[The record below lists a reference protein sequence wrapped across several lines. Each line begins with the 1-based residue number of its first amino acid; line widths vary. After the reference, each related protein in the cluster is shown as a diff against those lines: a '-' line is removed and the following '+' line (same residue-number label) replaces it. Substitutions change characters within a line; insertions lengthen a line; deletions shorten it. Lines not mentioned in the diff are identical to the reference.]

1 MLRTSTALTSLF
13 LVVMLFLSGLDSFKI
28 CSYNIP
34 KFNKAKSSN
43 YRVIHTLTRVFSRC
57 DISLL
62 LHVQDPAAVRTLLKS
77 LNRYSDRYLGKFK
90 YESVSSE
97 ALGKDPKDLQ
107 HYTFI
112 YRTQTVSLIGQ
123 HQHQSSNFVRPP
135 FAVHFHSNTTLEPEF
150 VLIPLHSEPTQAVQE
165 MDKLYDVFLEVV
177 KMWNNTNV
185 MFLGDFHA
193 GCAYMTRSDKKD
205 IRLFSNTSF
214 SWLITDRIDT
224 TVTDQ
229 THCPYDRMVVYGT
242 SFLKQIKPFSA
253 KVFNPIKNFKI
264 QSRRLVEVSDHFPLE
279 VELKS
284 SVMSLLQTQSLYF
297 LLLSLHFLLDL

>member
-13 LVVMLFLSGLDSFKI
+13 LMVMLFLSGLDSFKI

-43 YRVIHTLTRVFSRC
+43 YRVIHTLTRVCIPMRGWN
-57 DISLL
+57 LL
-62 LHVQDPAAVRTLLKS
+62 MRQFFKILF
-77 LNRYSDRYLGKFK
+77 YRYLGKFK

-107 HYTFI
+107 QLIINILTDISQLINCLSF
-112 YRTQTVSLIGQ
+112 SLF
-123 HQHQSSNFVRPP
+123 SSSHCSLLRSGLIFSGLLTNVFVFP
-135 FAVHFHSNTTLEPEF
+135 VEPEF

-264 QSRRLVEVSDHFPLE
+264 QSRRVRS
-279 VELKS
+279 KS
-284 SVMSLLQTQSLYF
+284 F
-297 LLLSLHFLLDL
+297 